1 MELDREALDLVIK
14 GAFEKAKAD
23 DRHHFASL
31 GSLLS
36 FKSLFPSV
44 SNDFELA

>member
-1 MELDREALDLVIK
+1 MELDSEALDLVIK

-23 DRHHFASL
+23 DRHHFAPL

-36 FKSLFPSV
+36 FQSLFPSV
-44 SNDFELA
+44 SKDFKRA